1 MSSMLLALALVAQP
15 APDDG
20 PLRTAPMEVDAT
32 VATASTE
39 AAPGLDE
46 PVVAPATPTQATRA
60 DGPPVAALTFQPR
73 TWVDGETLQVIRG
86 QRAIFRLDDK
96 GLPVLDRVEKGQ
108 LAAAHPEGAVTESFL
123 PPPDGHIAI
132 ALDGSAEA
140 RASVLKI
147 WNQTDRMVDYSA
159 IALVMARGK
168 VTPSPAPVCA
178 VPPRSIRIETWR
190 RPIVAA
196 GLGRFREAVTL
207 RACQ

>member
-1 MSSMLLALALVAQP
+1 MLLALALVAQP

-20 PLRTAPMEVDAT
+20 PLRTAPMEVDAPA
-32 VATASTE
+32 ATASTE

-46 PVVAPATPTQATRA
+46 PVVAPATPVQATRTDA
-60 DGPPVAALTFQPR
+60 PPAAALTFQPR
-73 TWVDGETLQVIRG
+73 TWVDGKTLQVIRG
-86 QRAIFRLDDK
+86 QRAIFRLDSK
-96 GLPVLDRVEKGQ
+96 GLPVLDSVENGQ

-196 GLGRFREAVTL
+196 GLGRFREAVTP